1 MKSTKKL
8 ICIALALILA
18 LSCAVL
24 AGCGSSKDE
33 VKGITPATS
42 SKATEGTTTA
52 ASSKATEGTTNAKTD
67 SSVSNDT
74 KAVEDNTVEDNT
86 IQATLPYTYTT
97 TAKDA
102 EPYKPIELDGYKKP
116 YKGTSKTVAINVK
129 NHGTITV
136 VLNPT
141 YAPITVQNF
150 LNLVNEGFYDG
161 LTFHRIIK
169 NFMVQGGDPKGNG
182 TGGSDISI
190 KGEFKQNGVTNPVSH
205 KRGVISMA
213 RSNAYDSASSQ
224 FFIVHDDSPHLDG
237 QYAAFGAVTDGM
249 NIVDELAENTPVVD
263 SNGTV
268 LPANQPVIE
277 SIKIVE

>member
-8 ICIALALILA
+8 ICIALALVLA

-24 AGCGSSKDE
+24 AGCGSKDD

-42 SKATEGTTTA
+42 SKSTEETTTA
-52 ASSKATEGTTNAKTD
+52 KTTTSKTTTSKTD
-67 SSVSNDT
+67 SSIADNT
-74 KAVEDNTVEDNT
+74 EAVEGNTLQE
-86 IQATLPYTYTT
+86 TLPYTYTT

-129 NHGTITV
+129 DRGTITV
-136 VLNPT
+136 VLDPT

-169 NFMVQGGDPKGNG
+169 NFMIQGGDPKGNG
-182 TGGSDISI
+182 TGGSDINI

-213 RSNAYDSASSQ
+213 RATPYDSASSQ
-224 FFIVHDDSPHLDG
+224 FFIVHDDSQFLDG
-237 QYAAFGAVTDGM
+237 QYAAFGYVTDGM
-249 NIVDELAENTPVVD
+249 DIVDDLAENTPVED

-268 LPANQPVIE
+268 LAANQPVIE
-277 SIKIVE
+277 SIRIVE